1 MTMPGG
7 MSQIFN
13 VFVRDITEDK
23 AAEEELTRLSNSL
36 RLLLESTGEG
46 IYGLDTQ
53 GRCTFINKAAAAVLG
68 YEPAELIGK
77 ELHSTIHHSHA
88 DGSPYPVAECPTYAV
103 LRDGNSC
110 RIDGEV
116 MWCHNGSSFPA
127 EYSAYPIVEGGV
139 TTGTVVAFS
148 DVSERKRTER
158 ELALAHEQAM

>member
-68 YEPAELIGK
+68 YEPAELLGK
-77 ELHSTIHHSHA
+77 DLHSRIHHSHA
-88 DGSPYPVAECPTYAV
+88 DGSPYPVAECPTHAV
-103 LRDGNSC
+103 LRDGENRRS
-110 RIDGEV
+110 DGEV
-116 MWCHNGSSFPA
+116 MWCRDGSSFPA
-127 EYSAYPIVEGGV
+127 EHSAYPIVDDGQI
-139 TTGTVVAFS
+139 TGAVVAFS
-148 DVSERKRTER
+148 DVSDRKRTE
-158 ELALAHEQAM
+158 